1 MHVFNA
7 ESGDFEEYDAKG
19 FVDEMKRR
27 AERIQNTDNIAEAFR
42 CEANFE
48 QMHDAEMRRKEKEDA
63 A

>member
-27 AERIQNTDNIAEAFR
+27 AERIQNTDDIAEAFR
-42 CEANFE
+42 CEASFE
-48 QMHDAEMRRKEKEDA
+48 QMHEAKIRLEQKEDA